1 MPRKTRPLDRTEKNR
16 DASLIIIASEDTY
29 AVKDYF
35 ARFKTQ
41 RVQFVVLPTEDGE
54 SSPKHVM
61 NRLVRFIR
69 DIQIE
74 DDDTLWLCIDR
85 NGWDVS
91 SLRDVLHECGRRRF
105 QAALSNPCWDFWLL
119 LHFEKPDK
127 SWKPSSRK
135 DVSSRFEELSG
146 LGTGKKL
153 CKTIYISREQVELAM
168 ERAREFDQQGS
179 DSISTSPLTQ
189 VYKILDEL
197 KSKDRIDFIASPEST
212 AARSCE
218 RGD

>member
-1 MPRKTRPLDRTEKNR
+1 
-16 DASLIIIASEDTY
+16 
-29 AVKDYF
+29 
-35 ARFKTQ
+35 
-41 RVQFVVLPTEDGE
+41 
-54 SSPKHVM
+54 
-61 NRLVRFIR
+61 
-69 DIQIE
+69 
-74 DDDTLWLCIDR
+74 
-85 NGWDVS
+85 
-91 SLRDVLHECGRRRF
+91 
-105 QAALSNPCWDFWLL
+105 
-119 LHFEKPDK
+119 
-127 SWKPSSRK
+127 
-135 DVSSRFEELSG
+135 VSSRFEELSG